1 LSTRAVGANVANVTP
16 RIERFNCRF
25 VVLRFHDGNTY
36 DRRVKVPPITVTC
49 DCGEVRWLQ
58 YGDQWQCE
66 TCGRRWNTAQIP
78 RDEYQVIERA
88 VQRYKLQTIAFIAV
102 MLAVF
107 VPLMVLVDPRIGVTG
122 LIIFFAWAFLL
133 RPLRQRRLLATVR
146 SASEW
151 QLRPE

>member
-1 LSTRAVGANVANVTP
+1 LHFR
-16 RIERFNCRF
+16 R
-25 VVLRFHDGNTY
+25 GNTY
-36 DRRVKVPPITVTC
+36 DRAVKVPPITVTC
-49 DCGEVRWLQ
+49 ECGEVRWLR
-58 YGDQWQCE
+58 YGEQWQCE

-88 VQRYKLQTIAFIAV
+88 VRRYELQTFAFIGV
-102 MLAVF
+102 MLAIF
-107 VPLMVLVDPRIGVTG
+107 VPLIVFVDPRLGVTG

-133 RPLRQRRLLATVR
+133 RPRRQRRLLETVR